1 LIPKGLSVGVGGLPA
16 AGAAGNKGVGALP
29 PVRLNAGTPNGGFG
43 DLERGGPPNIPV
55 GAAGAVDARGSS
67 GFGPKRLGVVVAKR
81 LLVEAAAVAGCFPNP
96 KVTGAGAVGAASLV
110 AGMLKRGVGVE
121 ADAGPLRVDNNGGVL
136 GLLLTGCPSPS
147 SAAPSS
153 LSGTTLGVSLGDSG
167 VGKGGVGLVSSSS
180 SGGRTVFANG
190 ELRVGRV
197 LGRPSPRLKGCTG
210 EGEGANIGLDPG
222 KGLTSFMGV
231 PGGVV
236 LGSLACGDGDAC
248 FSSASASGDGD
259 T

>member
-1 LIPKGLSVGVGGLPA
+1 VILKGLGIGVGGLPA
-16 AGAAGNKGVGALP
+16 AGAARKVVGA
-29 PVRLNAGTPNGGFG
+29 VTENGGF
-43 DLERGGPPNIPV
+43 ERGGPPNILV
-55 GAAGAVDARGSS
+55 GAVTEAAGAVDARRSS
-67 GFGPKRLGVVVAKR
+67 GFGPKRLGAVVAKR
-81 LLVEAAAVAGCFPNP
+81 LPVEAAVAAGCFPNP
-96 KVTGAGAVGAASLV
+96 KVTGAGAVGGASLA

-136 GLLLTGCPSPS
+136 GLLVTGCPSLS
-147 SAAPSS
+147 SAASSS
-153 LSGTTLGVSLGDSG
+153 LSGTTLGVGLGDSG
-167 VGKGGVGLVSSSS
+167 VGKGDAGLVSSSS

-210 EGEGANIGLDPG
+210 EGEGANIELDPG
-222 KGLTSFMGV
+222 KGLTSFIGV